1 MFSQSVSQSI
11 FDKLRPP
18 AVAGAFYPGDS
29 QTLKNQIKL
38 FFKKTEIPKIKGQI
52 QALIVPHAG
61 YDFSGQVASYAYKIL
76 KGKSF
81 DTVILIGNS
90 HHQYFEG
97 ASVYPQ
103 GFYQTP
109 LGRVEIDAELAQ
121 ALIKKSSQISFFSEA
136 HQKEHS
142 LEVQLPFLQVVL
154 DKFKIVPILFGNT
167 SKDFEFLSRAL
178 IEALKQ
184 ADKKVLFIASSDLA
198 HYPSYEDEIQADKEV
213 IKAVLTGEAQKLEKT
228 LRSLEAQNI
237 PQASTFMCG
246 EEAVKAVMAVAKA
259 LGAHQ
264 IQLLK
269 HANSG
274 DAEIGD
280 KLQVVGYSSIAFF
293 KQIPDYRKLTKKEQ
307 AKLLEIAK
315 KAVENFI
322 KHNSLPEFSVG
333 NFPRLKLPQG
343 AFVTLKKQGELRG
356 CIGHFGQN
364 LPLFEVVAQ
373 MAIAAATKDGRFLPV
388 TPDEL
393 PELEYEISVLS
404 PLKRIKKV
412 KEIVLGTHG
421 VKLVQGERQGIFLP
435 QVASET
441 GWPLEEFLGQICS
454 QKMGLSPD
462 CWKDP
467 LTEIYTFTAQ
477 VFSEKD
483 L

>member
-1 MFSQSVSQSI
+1 M
-11 FDKLRPP
+11 
-18 AVAGAFYPGDS
+18 
-29 QTLKNQIKL
+29 
-38 FFKKTEIPKIKGQI
+38 
-52 QALIVPHAG
+52 
-61 YDFSGQVASYAYKIL
+61 
-76 KGKSF
+76 
-81 DTVILIGNS
+81 
-90 HHQYFEG
+90 
-97 ASVYPQ
+97 
-103 GFYQTP
+103 
-109 LGRVEIDAELAQ
+109 
-121 ALIKKSSQISFFSEA
+121 
-136 HQKEHS
+136 
-142 LEVQLPFLQVVL
+142 
-154 DKFKIVPILFGNT
+154 FGNT